1 MGSEPIEEE
10 MPVDREDLYWETQ
23 MVFRLFDILPS
34 KWEGFSGQYMGK
46 DLILL
51 PVLFKEFKIE
61 KYIRKYAWNIIP
73 IIDSFIAEDVA
84 QKIKRRTKKAP
95 NGN

>member
-10 MPVDREDLYWETQ
+10 MPADREDLYWETQ
-23 MVFRLFDILPS
+23 IVFRLFDILPS